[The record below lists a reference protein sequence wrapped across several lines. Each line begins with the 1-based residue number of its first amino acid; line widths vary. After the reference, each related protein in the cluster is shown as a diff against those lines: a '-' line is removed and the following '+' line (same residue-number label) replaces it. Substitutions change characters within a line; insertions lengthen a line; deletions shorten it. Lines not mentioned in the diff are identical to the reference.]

1 MCGVKITWSHED
13 NAIEWLSFIIPK
25 NSFVAYKP
33 KQLLFLAQ
41 TKPDICYSN
50 RNIFLRLIIF
60 TYLFIYCIVTAYLTT
75 LPHFLA
81 AYQDPLSHLKTSL
94 KVLSHQFGRICKKGY
109 NFTCFK
115 QRNTFWMQGIM
126 KMDTKSYEAR
136 AMIFQI
142 QDLVSLVI
150 WSVDIISIFPTSSR
164 QTI

>member
-25 NSFVAYKP
+25 NSFVVYKP

-50 RNIFLRLIIF
+50 RNIFRRLIIF
-60 TYLFIYCIVTAYLTT
+60 IYLLYCLTT
-75 LPHFLA
+75 LPHFFT

-94 KVLSHQFGRICKKGY
+94 KVLSNQFGRICKTGY
-109 NFTCFK
+109 NFPCFK